1 MIEALHVGA
10 LLPATVG
17 LCCTA
22 ASPRQRGFSAVAG
35 WAPAGVMTAAMADAA
50 LGSRLVPAVLWTV
63 LLVVVAVLPAA
74 QLRRDRMRADLPVA
88 RHATAMA
95 IHRSLGTLLMGGLML
110 VMATPA
116 LGAGAATSAHH
127 AGGGGGGGVEW
138 MLGASSIAFVALSAW
153 LLGRVQRAPHPAR
166 IVALEVVSMSLSV
179 GTTAVALL
187 V

>member
-22 ASPRQRGFSAVAG
+22 ASPRQRGFSVVAG
-35 WAPAGVMTAAMADAA
+35 CAPAGVMTAAMADVA

-63 LLVVVAVLPAA
+63 LLVAVAVLPAA
-74 QLRRDRMRADLPVA
+74 QLRRDRMRAGLPVA

-116 LGAGAATSAHH
+116 LGAGAATPAHH
-127 AGGGGGGGVEW
+127 AGGGGGVEW

>member
-22 ASPRQRGFSAVAG
+22 ASPRQRGLSAAAN
-35 WAPAGVMTAAMADAA
+35 WTPAVVMTAAMADVA
-50 LGSRLVPAVLWTV
+50 LGSRLIPVVLWTV
-63 LLVVVAVLPAA
+63 LLVAASVMPAV
-74 QLRRDRMRADLPVA
+74 QLRRDDGRAGRSVA
-88 RHATAMA
+88 RHATEMA
-95 IHRSLGTLLMGGLML
+95 VHRSLGTLLMGGLML

-116 LGAGAATSAHH
+116 SGAGVASAAHH
-127 AGGGGGGGVEW
+127 AGGGGGVEW
-138 MLGASSIAFVALSAW
+138 MLGAASIAFVALSAW
-153 LLGRVQRAPHPAR
+153 LLGRVLRAPQPAR